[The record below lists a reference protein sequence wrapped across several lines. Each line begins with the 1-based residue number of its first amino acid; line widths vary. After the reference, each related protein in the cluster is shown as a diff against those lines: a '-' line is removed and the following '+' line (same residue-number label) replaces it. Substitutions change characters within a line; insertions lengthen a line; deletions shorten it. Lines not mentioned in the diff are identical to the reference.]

1 MRHRT
6 ARAHTAGPPNDFA
19 PPPAPS
25 RPAASRS
32 RRMLATA
39 ATGAVIAATALSV
52 GLAAS
57 ATASPAAVTPA
68 ASTSGGINVAYF
80 DQWSIYQNAFYVKNL
95 DTEGLAG
102 KLNYLIYDFENIN
115 PSTDQCFEA
124 EKATDPDPAGE
135 NDPNAGDG
143 AGDMDADYG
152 KPFPANEA
160 VNGVADSTT
169 QAIGGNFN
177 QLKEL
182 KAKYPNLKILL
193 SIGGWT
199 YSKYFSTA
207 AATSSSRLALVNSC
221 INMFIDGNLP
231 SDSDYGPTYGGTGS
245 AAGIFDGF
253 DIDWEYPGST
263 NGHLG
268 NVTSP
273 NDTADYTALLA
284 QFRSSLT
291 SLTATTGKT
300 YYLSA
305 ALPSGQDNIAEI
317 QTSQIGQYLTFGDV
331 MTYDMY
337 GAWNPTGPADEQ
349 DPLYANPNS
358 PEPVV
363 APGNQTFSID
373 NALKAWTV
381 GDAPYSIAGG
391 FPANKLTLGVP
402 FYYRG
407 WTGVSAGSQHGLYQ
421 TASGPS
427 AGQTDSGDVPGVAMY
442 KELSG
447 IVNNAADTYWDPTT
461 QSAYFYDGTNFYG
474 GEDAQSI
481 QAQANYVHCNGFAG
495 FMMFSLYDLDP
506 AATLFNDAVNDMAG
520 SASSCTTPT
529 GTPTTAAPTTTKPTT
544 APPTTTPPTTTKPTT
559 APPTTVP
566 PTTGKPTTGAPTT
579 APASNG
585 VVNGGFETGALS
597 PWTCSTLDTVVKSP
611 VFAGTYAL
619 QGAASSSDDAQ
630 CSQVVTVK
638 PSTTYKLTAEVQGAY
653 VFLGVNGTGTT
664 AADTWTPGT
673 SGYQLLTLSFTTTS
687 SATSVTIYLH
697 GWYGEGTYYADNVAV
712 S

>member
-1 MRHRT
+1 MRLRT
-6 ARAHTAGPPNDFA
+6 ARERSASPPLDFA

-25 RPAASRS
+25 RPAAGKP
-32 RRMLATA
+32 RRALAIA
-39 ATGAVIAATALSV
+39 ATGAVVAATSLTV
-52 GLAAS
+52 GLAA
-57 ATASPAAVTPA
+57 TASASPTPGAVAAA
-68 ASTSGGINVAYF
+68 ATSGGINVAYF

-95 DTEGLAG
+95 DTEGIAG

-115 PSTDQCFEA
+115 PTTDQCFEA

-135 NDPNAGDG
+135 NDPSAGDG

-160 VNGVADSTT
+160 VNGVADTSTQT
-169 QAIGGNFN
+169 LGGNFN

-199 YSKYFSTA
+199 YSKYFSPA
-207 AATSSSRLALVNSC
+207 AATAASRTALVNSC
-221 INMFIDGNLP
+221 INMFLDGNLP
-231 SDSDYGPTYGGTGS
+231 TDSDYGPTYGGTGS

-253 DIDWEYPGST
+253 DIDWEYPGSS

-268 NVTSP
+268 NITSP

-305 ALPSGQDNIAEI
+305 ALPAGQDDIAEI
-317 QTSQIGQYLTFGDV
+317 QTNQIAQYLTFGDV

-358 PEPVV
+358 PEPKV
-363 APGNQTFSID
+363 APGNETFSID
-373 NALKAWTV
+373 NSLRAWTA
-381 GDAPYSIAGG
+381 GDAAYSIAGG

-407 WTGVSAGSQHGLYQ
+407 WTGVPAGSNHGLYQ
-421 TASGPS
+421 TATGPS
-427 AGQTDSGDVPGVAMY
+427 APQTDSGSVPGIAMY
-442 KELSG
+442 KELLG
-447 IVNNAADTYWDPTT
+447 TVNNSADTYWDPIT

-474 GEDAQSI
+474 GEDPQSI
-481 QAQANYVHCNGFAG
+481 QAQANYVHCNGYAG

-506 AATLFNDAVNDMAG
+506 SATLFNDAVSDMAG
-520 SASSCTTPT
+520 SASSCTTPS
-529 GTPTTAAPTTTKPTT
+529 GTPTPTKSATATATPTKTSSPTATPTTTKPSATPTTTKPTT
-544 APPTTTPPTTTKPTT
+544 APPTT
-559 APPTTVP
+559 APP
-566 PTTGKPTTGAPTT
+566 GGGLI
-579 APASNG
+579 NG
-585 VVNGGFETGALS
+585 TFETGSLS
-597 PWTCSTLDTVVKSP
+597 PWTCSPLDTVVTSP
-611 VFAGTYAL
+611 VYAGKYAL

-630 CSQVVTVK
+630 CSQVVTVT
-638 PSTTYKLTAEVQGAY
+638 PNTAYTLSAEVDGAY
-653 VFLGVNGTGTT
+653 VFLGVSGSVT
-664 AADTWTPGT
+664 ADTWTPGT
-673 SGYQLLTLSFTTTS
+673 SGYQSLSLNFTTTT
-687 SATSVTIYLH
+687 ATTITVYVH
-697 GWYGEGTYYADNVAV
+697 GWYGEGTFYADNVALTG
-712 S
+712 